1 MILLNLA
8 LLGVW
13 WLCKLFKC
21 LCVYACMCDLL
32 VYVCVVRSLKV
43 SEHSV
48 IILIVTFTVT
58 IIYIYSSLLF
68 LTIPDT
74 TTIGVLGVPK
84 KS

>member
-21 LCVYACMCDLL
+21 LCVYACMCDLW

-43 SEHSV
+43 SDRSV

>member
-1 MILLNLA
+1 MIFIFICDYILLNLA

-21 LCVYACMCDLL
+21 LCVYACMCDLC

-43 SEHSV
+43 SERSV

-58 IIYIYSSLLF
+58 IIFYSIIF
-68 LTIPDT
+68 NIPDT
-74 TTIGVLGVPK
+74 TTNGV
-84 KS
+84 